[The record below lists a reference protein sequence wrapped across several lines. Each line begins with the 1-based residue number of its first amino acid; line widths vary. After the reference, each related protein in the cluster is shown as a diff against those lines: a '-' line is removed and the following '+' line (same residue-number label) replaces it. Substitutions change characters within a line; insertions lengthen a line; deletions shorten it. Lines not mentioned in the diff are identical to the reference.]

1 MHKLIRIFRI
11 LFENL
16 FINYKK
22 YDKNF
27 QIQTTNTVVTFN
39 IRADHPRDNKTNW
52 VYRRKP
58 IIDFIK
64 DKTPGI
70 ICMQEVHPHMLKW
83 LYKKIFNTYDFVD
96 VVRNKNNTSL
106 LKSIS
111 IFNGGLVTWYD
122 KEEYILLNHSII
134 LPEKGKD
141 ANDSNIALWCCFQD
155 KNGNVFNI
163 INTHYGVYYQH
174 ERQHLTNAINKFIND
189 KALTNVYF
197 MGDLNDGMNSTEI
210 KSINLKYRVPF
221 DNETQRTFNHFDET
235 HAIIDFIFSD
245 NVITD
250 YEIVTK
256 NYGVPFISD
265 HYPIITNL

>member
-70 ICMQEVHPHMLKW
+70 ICMQEVHRHMFMW
-83 LYKKIFNTYDFVD
+83 LYKRLFNTYNFIEISRGKD
-96 VVRNKNNTSL
+96 RSILNT
-106 LKSIS
+106 
-111 IFNGGLVTWYD
+111 FNWFKDALVIWYD
-122 KEEYILLNHSII
+122 KNEYTLLDHKVINAVG
-134 LPEKGKD
+134 GK
-141 ANDSNIALWCCFQD
+141 ALWC
-155 KNGNVFNI
+155 KLESKSGIVYNI
-163 INTHYGVYYQH
+163 INTHYSVDNQTN
-174 ERQHLTNAINKFIND
+174 RQNTTNAINLFISENN
-189 KALTNVYF
+189 LTNVYF
-197 MGDLNDGMNSTEI
+197 MGDLNAGMNSTEV
-210 KSINLKYRVPF
+210 KSINLKYRAPF

-245 NVITD
+245 NIITD